1 MKSGKHWTRLNNN
14 KRNVVSRQL
23 SEPAKVRYIRLMVTN
38 PTQDDEGKD
47 TRIYEFEVYK

>member
-1 MKSGKHWTRLNNN
+1 MLFHDNCQNLPKYVTSANG
-14 KRNVVSRQL
+14 
-23 SEPAKVRYIRLMVTN
+23 TN